1 MPENIPLHRFW
12 PTCRLSP
19 ASAEM
24 KKKRHFS
31 YTRPRVTFL
40 RPALFAGGGSRTAL
54 RGVVEK
60 PGPGSERVPLVL
72 HGHRIDLT
80 LSSRRRRRIEGRSPS
95 TRSRCAP
102 ALPRYGARARLLRMR
117 EEFRRGS
124 NVSDERAFADR
135 RGRYYVQGRRMRR
148 RHFSLGGLFQQPL
161 RGRKTRT
168 ASPLKLSER
177 RRLPAEKRFSGDIP
191 DFEMGFS

>member
-12 PTCRLSP
+12 PTCRSSP
-19 ASAEM
+19 ASAGM
-24 KKKRHFS
+24 KKNAISHTRGLGSHFCDPPFLQGEVREPPLGEGKR
-31 YTRPRVTFL
+31 
-40 RPALFAGGGSRTAL
+40 
-54 RGVVEK
+54 
-60 PGPGSERVPLVL
+60 GPGSERVPLVL

-102 ALPRYGARARLLRMR
+102 ALPRYGARARLLGMR

-168 ASPLKLSER
+168 AP
-177 RRLPAEKRFSGDIP
+177 P
-191 DFEMGFS
+191 